1 MSSLFY
7 QAGVLAM
14 LSDQEVRSLRGS
26 SSKAEL
32 FARQEAIR
40 LSISRTFPEGTSNR
54 DLLLKELEELCSEV
68 SELFSRNISMELQ
81 VEPEP
86 GASKLPDTLEEIRKR
101 FYSYFDES
109 FWRAIDDMSIG
120 VEAPLSRNG
129 RTELMEATFQDI
141 ISSNYAVGT
150 PVAEVVANKGYGV
163 ARTIPVFSRKDYLV
177 YFFCI
182 KELEG
187 VLRKKTVKTAFG
199 GWGLSAGVTR
209 GKKSENAEVDDDMNE
224 YPVERSFNPRAWS
237 KVFGEFTSA
246 LYGEVDHRQYT
257 HVFQFDLSNYY
268 DSIRLDTLERWIRA
282 ECGPEQCWV
291 VTLLFYFLNQWNRKR
306 TGLHSQDVGLPQ
318 DLLADCSRILS
329 SFYLSR
335 YDKYASSV
343 CSTHGAHYFR
353 YADDQFILLR
363 NLSELE
369 RLVLLLTRR
378 LDQYGLRVNQKKV
391 RLWECADFERHR
403 LRDLHDILGSQLG
416 RQDPGRVCQYATLY
430 LSLSPEQLKNSW
442 NGGAPAL
449 TRLLWC
455 DLGSLPDRQYSQI
468 IDRLTADSYLESA
481 DSAKL
486 KRIYELCGGSEWQS
500 WLVDRLGVLVDNLV
514 HNSFHYHVLNFA
526 KALELPELQARV
538 STRIAELDELMR
550 SSIVPVFEY

>member
-1 MSSLFY
+1 
-7 QAGVLAM
+7 M
-14 LSDQEVRSLRGS
+14 LSDQEVRSLMGS
-26 SSKAEL
+26 HSKAEL
-32 FARQEAIR
+32 LARQEVIR
-40 LSISRTFPEGTSNR
+40 SSISRTFPEGTSHR
-54 DLLLKELEELCSEV
+54 QPLLDELDALCNEISK
-68 SELFSRNISMELQ
+68 SFSTGLSPEAQ
-81 VEPEP
+81 VEFEARV
-86 GASKLPDTLEEIRKR
+86 GTSGTLEEIKKR
-101 FYSYFDES
+101 FYSYFDDS
-109 FWRAIDDMSIG
+109 FWRAIDEMSIG
-120 VEAPLSRNG
+120 LETPLSRDG
-129 RTELMEATFQDI
+129 RAELMEATFQDI

-150 PVAEVVANKGYGV
+150 PVAEVIANKGYGV

-182 KELEG
+182 KELEFI
-187 VLRKKTVKTAFG
+187 LKRRTVKTAFG
-199 GWGLSAGVTR
+199 GWGLSAGVPQSD
-209 GKKSENAEVDDDMNE
+209 KSENPEADDNVNE
-224 YPVERSFNPRAWS
+224 YLVERSFNPRAWS
-237 KVFGEFTSA
+237 KVFSEFTRT
-246 LYGEVDHRQYT
+246 LYGEIDHGRYT

-306 TGLHSQDVGLPQ
+306 TGLHPQDVGLPQ
-318 DLLADCSRILS
+318 DLLADCSRLLS

-335 YDKYASSV
+335 YDQYASSV
-343 CSTHGAHYFR
+343 CSGYGAFYLR

-363 NLSELE
+363 NLSELD

-391 RLWECADFERHR
+391 RLWECAEFERHR
-403 LRDLHDILGSQLG
+403 LRDLHDILGSQG
-416 RQDPGRVCQYATLY
+416 ARHDSVRVSQYATLY
-430 LSLSPEQLKNSW
+430 LSLSLEQLQSSW

-455 DLGSLPDRQYSQI
+455 DLGSLTDRQYSQI
-468 IDRLTADSYLESA
+468 IDRLTEDAYLETA

-486 KRIYELCGGSEWQS
+486 RRIYALCGSSELQS
-500 WLVDRLGVLVDNLV
+500 WLVDRLGILADRMV

-526 KALELPELQARV
+526 RSVDQPELQARA
-538 STRIAELDELMR
+538 SARIAELDALMG

>member
-1 MSSLFY
+1 
-7 QAGVLAM
+7 M
-14 LSDQEVRSLRGS
+14 LSDQEIRSLMGAN
-26 SSKAEL
+26 SKAEL
-32 FARQEAIR
+32 LARQEVIR
-40 LSISRTFPEGTSNR
+40 SSISRTFPEGTSHR
-54 DLLLKELEELCSEV
+54 QPLLNEIDALCNEISK
-68 SELFSRNISMELQ
+68 SFSTSFSPEAK
-81 VEPEP
+81 VEFEARI
-86 GASKLPDTLEEIRKR
+86 GASGAPEEIKRR
-101 FYSYFDES
+101 FYSYFDDS

-120 VEAPLSRNG
+120 VEAPLSRDE
-129 RTELMEATFQDI
+129 RAELMEATFHDI

-150 PVAEVVANKGYGV
+150 PVAEVIANKGYGV

-182 KELEG
+182 KELECI
-187 VLRKKTVKTAFG
+187 LKKNTVKTAFG
-199 GWGLSAGVTR
+199 GWGLSEGVAIGGQR
-209 GKKSENAEVDDDMNE
+209 ENLEADDDVNE
-224 YPVERSFNPRAWS
+224 YPVERSFDPRAWS
-237 KVFGEFTSA
+237 KVFGEFTRT
-246 LYGEVDHRQYT
+246 LYGEIDRGQYT

-318 DLLADCSRILS
+318 DLLADCSRLLS
-329 SFYLSR
+329 SFYLYR
-335 YDKYASSV
+335 YDQYASAV

-353 YADDQFILLR
+353 YADDQFVLLR
-363 NLSELE
+363 NPSELE

-391 RLWECADFERHR
+391 RLWKCAEFERHR
-403 LRDLHDILGSQLG
+403 LRDLHDIFGSEG
-416 RQDPGRVCQYATLY
+416 ARQDSVRVSQYATLY
-430 LSLSPEQLKNSW
+430 LSLSLEQLQSSW

-455 DLGSLPDRQYSQI
+455 DLGSLTDRQYSQI
-468 IDRLTADSYLESA
+468 IDRLTGDDYLEVA

-486 KRIYELCGGSEWQS
+486 RRIYALCGSSELQS
-500 WLVDRLGVLVDNLV
+500 WLVDRLMILADRLV

-526 KALELPELQARV
+526 RSVDLPDLQARAKA
-538 STRIAELDELMR
+538 RIAELDALMML
-550 SSIVPVFEY
+550 SIVPVFEY